1 MFPLR
6 ECHVF
11 MAAMR
16 RAGYSYYIAAHNTSS
31 APPLH
36 THMEDSTLELV
47 SGVVSRLYQGVVE
60 DTNLFTIINEPADE
74 VEEEF
79 PPFGQCPKE
88 KRFSLW
94 MSCVSESSFVKISL
108 WRLHALMV

>member
-16 RAGYSYYIAAHNTSS
+16 RAGYSYYIAANNTSS

-60 DTNLFTIINEPADE
+60 DTNLFTIINKPADK

-79 PPFGQCPKE
+79 
-88 KRFSLW
+88 R
-94 MSCVSESSFVKISL
+94 
-108 WRLHALMV
+108 